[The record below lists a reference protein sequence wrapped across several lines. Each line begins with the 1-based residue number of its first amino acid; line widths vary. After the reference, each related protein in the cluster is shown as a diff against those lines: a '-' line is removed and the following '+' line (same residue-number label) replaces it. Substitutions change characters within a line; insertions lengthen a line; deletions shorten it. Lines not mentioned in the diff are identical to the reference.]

1 MSVWNIKE
9 IELPL
14 KFTWAIS
21 RNSSNVKTNL
31 IIEYKSNN
39 VLGLGEV
46 AFNVRYGESL
56 ELIHTQFEAFKNLC
70 PPSLTT
76 LGDLEPVF
84 KKVDICNSLRFGI
97 ESAFVHNMAHIADIP
112 VTKIIG
118 ANSIAK
124 VNTSFSLPIM
134 DPSEVSNFIT
144 NHNLQRFCALK
155 LKLGAESDLD
165 FIKEVHKNYDGPLRF
180 DANEGWSDPDSLM
193 KWLEG
198 PLSNIPIEFIEQ
210 PFKSSAHEEYLALKP
225 ISPVEIIADESV
237 LDGEVSREL
246 ANQFHGINVKL
257 MKSGSYFKA
266 LNQLRSARELGLKTM
281 VGCMVETS
289 LGINSAM
296 NIAYGVNYLD
306 LDGFLILEKDPYN
319 YVFEEEGAVFLSHLH

>member
-21 RNSSNVKTNL
+21 RNSSSKKTNV

-56 ELIHTQFEAFKNLC
+56 ELIHTQFEKFLNLC
-70 PPSLTT
+70 PNSLSN

-84 KKVDICNSLRFGI
+84 KKIEICNSLRFGI
-97 ESAFVHNMAHIADIP
+97 ESAFIHNLAHIAEMP

-118 ANSIAK
+118 ANSLAK
-124 VNTSFSLPIM
+124 AKTSFSLPIM
-134 DPSEVSNFIT
+134 EPGEVASFIKD
-144 NHNLQRFCALK
+144 HNLSRFCALK
-155 LKLGAESDLD
+155 LKLGSEGDLD

-180 DANEGWSDPDSLM
+180 DANEGWDDPDSLM
-193 KWLEG
+193 RWLEG
-198 PLSNIPIEFIEQ
+198 PLGKIPIQFIEQ
-210 PFKSSAHEEYLALKP
+210 PFKSSDHDKYLALKP

-237 LDGEVSREL
+237 LDGEVNRDL
-246 ANQFHGINVKL
+246 AKQFHGINVKL

-266 LNQLRSARELGLKTM
+266 LNQLRCAKELGMKTM

-296 NIAYGVNYLD
+296 NIAYGVDYLD

-319 YVFEEEGAVFLSHLH
+319 YVFEENGTVFLSHLH